1 MKRQFFIKDGHVTA
15 ATSPA
20 HAVQLAYDGWRDLG
34 AGDFDP
40 TPQPAESA
48 PAVETPTEPTPPRK
62 RTARN

>member
-34 AGDFDP
+34 AGDSDP
-40 TPQPAESA
+40 APEPAESA
-48 PAVETPTEPTPPRK
+48 HVETPTEPTPARK
-62 RTARN
+62 RTTSS